1 MMLFCYFYFCVFFT
15 VSAATES
22 YPYLH
27 TPSLPDAIPICVP
40 GDVGQVPA
48 GQVAKDAQGS
58 GDGFIHAGLRRVPV
72 PGFFGNQEGPV
83 ITIGEGPDGQRLAT
97 IWLGSRNDRLRC
109 PVAGRSEEHTSE
121 LRSLMRNSYAL
132 FCLSKKIH

>member
-83 ITIGEGPDGQRLAT
+83 IPIGDGPAGQRLAT
-97 IWLGSRNDRLRC
+97 IWPVTRNAPLRC
-109 PVAGRSEEHTSE
+109 PPPAIAGTSRRGRLGSYWWIRVAH
-121 LRSLMRNSYAL
+121 AII
-132 FCLSKKIH
+132 KI